1 MEDKKTVKV
10 SLGTS
15 ICIFIIIVLI
25 VALCVVYYL
34 GFVKNNQEIIAL
46 KDEVDVLKSKNSI
59 SQSEKAEIKTND
71 NNATVSKNEKVE
83 VKTNSVNNNIA
94 STTNNNTKKEFKP
107 ENFKPGTY
115 VYSFT
120 SENDVESR
128 MVLSFKDDNTVV
140 LIPHRSNGFYM
151 EGTYKIEYHEEGG
164 MDLPEKLYFIKCTI
178 DKWSSEPSGEMH
190 QKAFSPAEADI
201 IILDEENV
209 MIEYMSPLKLRKD
222 DTKEYYFGEGVKFT
236 LEK

>member
-25 VALCVVYYL
+25 VALGVVYY
-34 GFVKNNQEIIAL
+34 KNNQTIIAL
-46 KDEVDVLKSKNSI
+46 KDEVNALKSKNSI

-94 STTNNNTKKEFKP
+94 STTNNSTKKEFKP
-107 ENFKPGTY
+107 ENFKSGTY

-120 SENDVESR
+120 SENEVDSR

-151 EGTYKIEYHEEGG
+151 EGTYKIEYQEEGG
-164 MDLPEKLYFIKCTI
+164 MDLPGKLYFIKCTI